1 MPQGWDRIVDVV
13 VVGSGGAALTAATLA
28 HDGGSEVLV
37 VEKEAMLGGTTA
49 VSGGVAWL
57 PGNHHLT
64 DAGLTDSRDDALA
77 YLRALTAGRE
87 HDPSLLDVFV
97 DTAPEMLRYLEAHT
111 PVRMQIVP
119 NFPDYYAPYE
129 VPGTTFGGRAV
140 EPVPYPV
147 GTELPEWR
155 DRLATRGA
163 LLSLGAATTLGED
176 FSVPDAA
183 LQAELARR
191 EAEDIRPKGAALV
204 AMLFKGLLERGVEAR
219 IELAARELVV
229 VDGTVIGVRADDAS
243 GASVLIGARQGVVLA
258 CGGFEWN
265 AELVRAFIGY
275 PVQPLS
281 PGGNVG
287 DGLVMAMESG
297 AELANMVSYWGQPAM
312 FDPDITRDGAMVPQ
326 FEWARGMP
334 SSLVVNQQGERFAN
348 EAMPYNDFPKA
359 FGVFDA
365 SSATFPNEPPGW
377 MLFDQKV
384 RDSARILSMLPG
396 EPTPSWVPV
405 AGTIAELA
413 AMSGLPVDA
422 LVATVERFNAYADKG
437 DDPDFDRTKVGL
449 MAPGVVSPLDTPP
462 YYAVVIHPGA
472 LGTNG
477 GPRLTADGQVRAQ
490 RGGVVEGLYAAG
502 NTAASAFGWAYPS
515 GGGTIG
521 QALVFGY
528 RAGRHVAT
536 RPRQS
541 L

>member
-1 MPQGWDRIVDVV
+1 
-13 VVGSGGAALTAATLA
+13 
-28 HDGGSEVLV
+28 
-37 VEKEAMLGGTTA
+37 
-49 VSGGVAWL
+49 
-57 PGNHHLT
+57 
-64 DAGLTDSRDDALA
+64 
-77 YLRALTAGRE
+77 
-87 HDPSLLDVFV
+87 
-97 DTAPEMLRYLEAHT
+97 
-111 PVRMQIVP
+111 
-119 NFPDYYAPYE
+119 
-129 VPGTTFGGRAV
+129 
-140 EPVPYPV
+140 
-147 GTELPEWR
+147 
-155 DRLATRGA
+155 
-163 LLSLGAATTLGED
+163 
-176 FSVPDAA
+176 
-183 LQAELARR
+183 
-191 EAEDIRPKGAALV
+191 
-204 AMLFKGLLERGVEAR
+204 
-219 IELAARELVV
+219 
-229 VDGTVIGVRADDAS
+229 
-243 GASVLIGARQGVVLA
+243 
-258 CGGFEWN
+258 
-265 AELVRAFIGY
+265 
-275 PVQPLS
+275 
-281 PGGNVG
+281 
-287 DGLVMAMESG
+287 MESG

-384 RDSARILSMLPG
+384 RDSARILSMFPG

-405 AGTIAELA
+405 ADTIAELA
-413 AMSGLPVDA
+413 AMIGLPVDA

-477 GPRLTADGQVRAQ
+477 GPRLTADAQVRAQ